1 MIWWIV
7 AALVVLGVVLLVLAV
22 LPVLRRLAGL
32 KRAMMKIR
40 QRAVDAQA
48 LEAAADSLQTR
59 LAEVSTHAEAVA
71 HRAAE
76 IRESAPRRGR

>member
-48 LEAAADSLQTR
+48 LEAAAGALQAR

-76 IRESAPRRGR
+76 IRDQPSRREG

>member
-48 LEAAADSLQTR
+48 LEAAADALQTR

-76 IRESAPRRGR
+76 IRDPASRRER